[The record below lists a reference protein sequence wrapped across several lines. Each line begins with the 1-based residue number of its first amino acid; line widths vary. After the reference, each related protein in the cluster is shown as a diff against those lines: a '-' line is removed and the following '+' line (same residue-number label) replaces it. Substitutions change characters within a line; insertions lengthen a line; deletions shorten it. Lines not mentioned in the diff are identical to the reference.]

1 LSNPS
6 GESKNDVLL
15 KRIQITIAI
24 LAGLATLI
32 VGIYNVRK
40 NLFAGNGN
48 IIAMV
53 RSDKGTAVAGAHVD
67 LYNTQNALINA
78 SEADGEGR
86 YESKDLESGS
96 YILKVTASGY
106 EPQVATVY
114 VKEKRNTELQLT
126 LRSGSG
132 RQGAPIQSALEEVG
146 ASWIKNLGKPKPA
159 ESTTENK

>member
-1 LSNPS
+1 MSNPS

-15 KRIQITIAI
+15 KRVQVTIAI

-32 VGIYNVRK
+32 VGVYNVRK

-48 IIAMV
+48 IVAII
-53 RSDKGTAVAGAHVD
+53 RSDKGPAIAGANVD
-67 LYNTQNALINA
+67 LYNAQNALLNA
-78 SEADGEGR
+78 SEADREGR
-86 YESKDLESGS
+86 YESKDVEAGT
-96 YILKVTASGY
+96 YILKVTAAGF

-132 RQGAPIQSALEEVG
+132 RQGAPLQSALEEVG
-146 ASWIKNLGKPKPA
+146 ASWIQKLGKAKPA
-159 ESTTENK
+159 ESTTE